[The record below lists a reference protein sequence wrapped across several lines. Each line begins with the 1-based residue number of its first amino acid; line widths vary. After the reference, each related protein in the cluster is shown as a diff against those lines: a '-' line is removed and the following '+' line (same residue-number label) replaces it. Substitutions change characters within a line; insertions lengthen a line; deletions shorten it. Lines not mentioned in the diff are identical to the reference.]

1 MDRKTRVE
9 KQMKKIRAFRIKER
23 SLDNKIRKLKA
34 ELNKEMYPSKPIRN
48 LPHVP
53 GMLISIEIVD
63 SVEVDQ
69 DIQYEYKDWTRLAK
83 IVEKSE
89 GARPRLQILDVSKTP
104 YENEPV
110 FKVKENRLY
119 KA

>member
-23 SLDNKIRKLKA
+23 AEENKVRKLKA
-34 ELNKEMYPSKPIRN
+34 ELDKKIYPSKPIRN
-48 LPHVP
+48 PSHVP
-53 GMLISIEIVD
+53 GVFVSM
-63 SVEVDQ
+63 

-83 IVEKSE
+83 VIEKSE
-89 GARPRLQILDVSKTP
+89 GAHPRLQILDVSKTP
-104 YENEPV
+104 YENV
-110 FKVKENRLY
+110 AKFKVKENRLY